1 MLSLSEIRRR
11 AIAFAQSW
19 KDEESEHAEAQTF
32 WGEFFTVFG
41 LVRKRVAT
49 FEHAVQKAGE
59 RAGRIDMF
67 WPGVCVVEHKSAGRD
82 LDRAFTQALDYFPG
96 LTDVQLPRYVIVSDF
111 QRIRLHDLV
120 DSTQTEFALADLPE
134 NTHHFGFISGYVQRK
149 FRDEDPANVRAA
161 ELMGQLHD
169 ALKHNGYDGHP
180 LEVFL
185 VRILFCL
192 FADDTGIFERDSFVS
207 FLETK
212 TREDGLGFGSQLIEL
227 FQILNTDKAL
237 RPRNLDEEL
246 AAFPYVNGSLFSEPL
261 PVPTFDTVTRERLL
275 KCAYFNWQNVSPAVF
290 GAMFQSVMDDVER
303 RNLGAHYTSEKNILK
318 VVSGLF
324 MDELHEDF
332 ERAKDN
338 AGKLRILHERMANMR
353 FLDPASGCG
362 NFLVVT
368 YKELRLLEIEILKR
382 IEELGKGPGKG
393 QLVTDVSELSKLS
406 VHSMNGIEIE
416 EFPARIAEVA
426 LWLVDHQ
433 MNVRM
438 AEEFGTWWVRLPL
451 SEGPTIHN
459 TDALELDWK
468 PIIASEADKEWFIL
482 GNPPF
487 IGSKMMT
494 EAQRSQIKRLFGNG
508 PGAGVL
514 DYVTGW
520 YAKTAAL
527 IQDTRIKCAFVSTNS
542 ISQGEQVGV
551 LWKFL
556 IQQYG
561 MHIHFAHR
569 TFKWSSEARGAAAV
583 HCVIVGF
590 GYEDCTVKYLFDYPE
605 SSSSS
610 NRIIVRALN
619 GYLVEGP
626 DFFVSPRETP
636 ICAVPRI
643 ATGNKPIDG
652 GHYLFTDTEKI
663 DFVKQEPSSEGL
675 FRRWYGAAEYINDSP
690 RWCLYL
696 KDVSPSTLRSMPTV
710 VERIRLVQAYRK
722 ASDSAPTQ
730 KLSATPT
737 RFHVENAP
745 AKPYLVVPQV
755 SSIRRMY
762 IPIGWFDPAWLASD
776 KLRIVENATLFHFA
790 ILQSAMHM
798 AWVRQVSGRL
808 KSDYM
813 YANSIAYNAFP
824 WPMDLDEHKKLGCE
838 KSASYV
844 LEVRRHHVGSNL
856 ADLYDPITMP
866 DDLRKAHV
874 DLDRTVDAC
883 YRKEPFKSERERVEH
898 LFGLYRKLTEGFG
911 AEVPAKRS
919 RKQKA

>member
-11 AIAFAQSW
+11 AVDFSQRW
-19 KDEESEHAEAQTF
+19 KDEQSEHAEAQTF

-41 LVRKRVAT
+41 LDRRRVAT
-49 FEHAVQKAGE
+49 FEHAVQRAGE

-82 LDRAFTQALDYFPG
+82 LGRAYTQALDYFPG

-111 QRIRLHDLV
+111 RRIRLHDLIE
-120 DSTQTEFALADLPE
+120 DTQTEFALTDLPE

-192 FADDTGIFERDSFVS
+192 FADDTGIFERDIFVS

-212 TREDGLGFGSQLIEL
+212 TREDGLGFGSQIIEL
-227 FQILNTDKAL
+227 FQILNTDKPD
-237 RPRNLDEEL
+237 RPRILDQEL
-246 AAFPYVNGSLFSEPL
+246 AAFPYVNGSLFAESI
-261 PVPTFDTVTRERLL
+261 PVPTFDALTRERLL

-324 MDELHEDF
+324 MDELHDSF
-332 ERAKDN
+332 EKAKDSTS
-338 AGKLRILHERMANMR
+338 KLRALHERMANMR

-382 IEELGKGPGKG
+382 IEELGKGSGKG

-438 AEEFGTWWVRLPL
+438 SEEFGTWWVRLPL
-451 SEGPTIHN
+451 SQGPTIHN

-468 PIIASEADKEWFIL
+468 PIIASEPNKEWFIL

-494 EAQRSQIKRLFGNG
+494 DGQRTQIKKLFGNVAG
-508 PGAGVL
+508 SGVL
-514 DYVTGW
+514 DFVTGW
-520 YAKTAAL
+520 YAKAAAL
-527 IQDTRIKCAFVSTNS
+527 VQGTSIRCAFVSTNS
-542 ISQGEQVGV
+542 ISQGEQVGI

-556 IQQYG
+556 VQKYDLK
-561 MHIHFAHR
+561 IHFAHR
-569 TFKWSSEARGAAAV
+569 TFRWSNEGRGVAAV
-583 HCVIVGF
+583 HCVIIGF
-590 GYEDCTVKYLFDYPE
+590 AAFDVEKKILFDYDTITSEPVRCGVKNINGHLIDEAEIWILKRTSPLSAVPLMTKGNQPTDDGNLIFTPLERDAFLLLEPNAAPFMRRFLGAFEFLNRVERYCLWLVDAKPGELRALPHVLARGERVRVFRQQSTKGATRNKAAIPFLFDEIRQPTATYLALPE
-605 SSSSS
+605 VSSSG
-610 NRIIVRALN
+610 R
-619 GYLVEGP
+619 
-626 DFFVSPRETP
+626 D
-636 ICAVPRI
+636 
-643 ATGNKPIDG
+643 
-652 GHYLFTDTEKI
+652 
-663 DFVKQEPSSEGL
+663 
-675 FRRWYGAAEYINDSP
+675 
-690 RWCLYL
+690 
-696 KDVSPSTLRSMPTV
+696 
-710 VERIRLVQAYRK
+710 
-722 ASDSAPTQ
+722 
-730 KLSATPT
+730 
-737 RFHVENAP
+737 
-745 AKPYLVVPQV
+745 
-755 SSIRRMY
+755 Y
-762 IPIGWFDPAWLASD
+762 IPMMWLEASTIPSN
-776 KLRIVENATLFHFA
+776 KLQIVPDADLFLFGV
-790 ILQSAMHM
+790 LQSVIHM
-798 AWVRQVSGRL
+798 AWTRVVSGRL
-808 KSDYM
+808 KSDFQY
-813 YANSIAYNAFP
+813 SGGIVYNNFP
-824 WPMDLDEHKKLGCE
+824 MPLNIKESDRSQVVAKAQVILD
-838 KSASYV
+838 
-844 LEVRRHHVGSNL
+844 VRLRYSSDSL
-856 ADLYDPITMP
+856 ADLYNSLSMP
-866 DDLRKAHV
+866 ADLRKAHTS
-874 DLDRTVDAC
+874 LDKAVDAC
-883 YRKEPFKSERERVEH
+883 YRKEPFKTERERVEY

-911 AEVPAKRS
+911 AGVPAKTT
-919 RKQKA
+919 RKKKA